1 MGISV
6 KHLQFFILL
15 LTINVFT
22 SCSVDEYSKESQE
35 NLFLYTVENL
45 STELPEMLVDPI
57 GTFEPPG
64 FIEPYFIETLQG
76 GRYIAVN
83 DRLEQ
88 MIHLFDETGTH
99 LSSAGGEGR
108 GPGEFMGGILL
119 QAGTDSEL
127 YALDM
132 RLSRVTRFSVQ
143 QGELTYV
150 TTYPVNL
157 EPGSWLHNIYVT
169 RWGNFGVIRSNLDYN
184 TGEEVYHLYK
194 LDDSFSQSERLLEI
208 PGNEKMSLSEWSH
221 VDHLAGRKTFW
232 DLDGEWFYYVT
243 SHSTTIDRYNLRTGE
258 RSAETYFNLTDRE
271 VTPESRNQLMEFA
284 SNMMNRFPD
293 LRSTMEA
300 VTVLP
305 LFQELMVHDNHI
317 YLIIFNIEGSERT
330 ELIRLDRETGSV
342 QYADIPLKLWRIQA
356 ANGLLYGIGNT
367 DEGDTEIQILSLEEE
382 AEAAQ

>member
-1 MGISV
+1 MSSLFIRASV
-6 KHLQFFILL
+6 AILFFFAAL
-15 LTINVFT
+15 
-22 SCSVDEYSKESQE
+22 SCSHGDGEITETAKEVPVYS
-35 NLFLYTVENL
+35 VETL
-45 STELPEMLVDPI
+45 TSDLPVLKADSI
-57 GTFEPPG
+57 RTFEPPG
-64 FIEPYFIETLQG
+64 FIEPYLIEPMQG

-108 GPGEFMGGILL
+108 GPGEFMGSILL
-119 QAGTDSEL
+119 HAGPEQKL

-132 RLSRVTRFSVQ
+132 RLSRITRFSFQ
-143 QGELTYV
+143 QGELTYE
-150 TTYPVNL
+150 TTYLVNL

-169 RWGNFGVIRSNLDYN
+169 QWGNFGVIRSNLDYS
-184 TGEEVYHLYK
+184 TGEEVFHLYK
-194 LDDSFSQSERLLEI
+194 LDDSFNPDERLLEM

-221 VDHLAGRKTFW
+221 IDHMVGSKTLW
-232 DLDGEWFYYVT
+232 DLGGEWFYYVT

-258 RSAETYFNLTDRE
+258 TSSETYFDLADRE

-293 LRSTMEA
+293 LRSTMDA

-330 ELIRLDRETGSV
+330 ELIRIDRETGGV
-342 QYADIPLKLWRIQA
+342 RYVDIPWKLWRIQT

-367 DEGDTEIQILSLEEE
+367 EVGDAEIQILSLEEE

>member
-1 MGISV
+1 MSS
-6 KHLQFFILL
+6 LL
-15 LTINVFT
+15 LHALVATLLFFAAI
-22 SCSVDEYSKESQE
+22 SCSHEGGDISDTAKELPVYS
-35 NLFLYTVENL
+35 VENL
-45 STELPEMLVDPI
+45 ASDLPLLMADSI

-64 FIEPYFIETLQG
+64 FIESYFIEPLQG

-88 MIHLFDETGTH
+88 MIHLFDETGAH

-119 QAGTDSEL
+119 NAGQDQKL

-157 EPGSWLHNIYVT
+157 DPGSWLDNIYVT
-169 RWGNFGVIRSNLDYN
+169 QWGNFGVVRSNLDYN

-194 LDDSFSQSERLLEI
+194 LDDSFNQSERLLEM

-232 DLDGEWFYYVT
+232 DLDGEWFYFVT
-243 SHSTTIDRYNLRTGE
+243 SHSTTIDRYNLRSGE
-258 RSAETYFNLTDRE
+258 ISSETYFDLADRE

-284 SNMMNRFPD
+284 SNMMNRFPA
-293 LRSTMEA
+293 LRSTMDA

-342 QYADIPLKLWRIQA
+342 QYADIPLKLWRIQS
-356 ANGLLYGIGNT
+356 ANGLLYGIGNSE
-367 DEGDTEIQILSLEEE
+367 EGDADIRILNLAEEV
-382 AEAAQ
+382 AAQ